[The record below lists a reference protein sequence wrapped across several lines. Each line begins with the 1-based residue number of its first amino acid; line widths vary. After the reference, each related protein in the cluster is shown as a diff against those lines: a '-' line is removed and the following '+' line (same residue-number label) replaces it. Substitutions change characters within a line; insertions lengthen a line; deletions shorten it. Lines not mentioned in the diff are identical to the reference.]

1 MCNTIRL
8 HASPFKLNSVYITIL
23 PIVKAHTKLLVHHI
37 AFFYT
42 RCPCFRSNGPNR
54 ILRYDRD
61 DAMFVEARLE
71 PTTKTL
77 LEDKKGQKLVSVD
90 FGILYKSAR
99 NINAY
104 FQRTI
109 TK

>member
-1 MCNTIRL
+1 
-8 HASPFKLNSVYITIL
+8 
-23 PIVKAHTKLLVHHI
+23 
-37 AFFYT
+37 
-42 RCPCFRSNGPNR
+42 
-54 ILRYDRD
+54 
-61 DAMFVEARLE
+61 MFVEARLE